1 MKLLYVHSGDFLY
14 IPACILLVILGLFA
28 IRITLAFIFS
38 DRKNWDELWPV
49 LLIDFITW
57 ILAGYVFDS

>member
-1 MKLLYVHSGDFLY
+1 MY

-49 LLIDFITW
+49 LLINFITW
-57 ILAGYVFDS
+57 ILAAYVFDS